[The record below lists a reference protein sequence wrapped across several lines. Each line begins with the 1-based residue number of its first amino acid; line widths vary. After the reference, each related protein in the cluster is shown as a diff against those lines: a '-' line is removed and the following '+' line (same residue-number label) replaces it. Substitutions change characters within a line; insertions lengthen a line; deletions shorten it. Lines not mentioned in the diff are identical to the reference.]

1 MTSPQS
7 VVRVYDAR
15 IKRAQLLTTRLAFA
29 AQILSFYQSVASFQK
44 NLSTHFASTR
54 KSQPRSFPELA
65 RRDTLDLSNA
75 LPHVRSFLDMV
86 EQTGPKRLA
95 DSAKQLSSSKA
106 EVWLDA
112 LNSYWQTG
120 GHRNPSADAIEQFFL
135 RAILQ
140 PCAEVVASEFP
151 AREITETP
159 KLCPMCGSQPLLGV
173 LRPEGDGGKRFL
185 LCSFCS
191 HEWSFRRIFCPS
203 CGEDTEA
210 KLPVYVAEQFPHI
223 RVEAC
228 ETCSTFLRTI
238 DLTKDGHAVPLVD
251 DLAAL
256 PLSLWAHEHNFSALQ
271 SNLLGT

>member
-210 KLPVYVAEQFPHI
+210 KLP
-223 RVEAC
+223 
-228 ETCSTFLRTI
+228 
-238 DLTKDGHAVPLVD
+238 
-251 DLAAL
+251 
-256 PLSLWAHEHNFSALQ
+256 LSLWAHEHNFSALQ